1 MGKIEFVFTIY
12 IVIEAS
18 LLNAEAPCQ
27 ILGTG
32 VVTIP
37 RVSVG
42 CWCSGVNVRI
52 LVLVV
57 LPYFGSY
64 FGLYFSLIN

>member
-1 MGKIEFVFTIY
+1 MGEKKYIKLCMGKIEFVFTIY

-37 RVSVG
+37 RVSV
-42 CWCSGVNVRI
+42 
-52 LVLVV
+52 
-57 LPYFGSY
+57 
-64 FGLYFSLIN
+64 